1 MEYLYSYL
9 SQRRKKECKEKNTC
23 GLKTFAANRSPRGKL
38 KGPEK
43 RKGKGKLS
51 YNSQEGEG

>member
-9 SQRRKKECKEKNTC
+9 SHKKECKEKNNC
-23 GLKTFAANRSPRGKL
+23 GLETFAANRSPRGKV

-51 YNSQEGEG
+51 YNSQKGEG